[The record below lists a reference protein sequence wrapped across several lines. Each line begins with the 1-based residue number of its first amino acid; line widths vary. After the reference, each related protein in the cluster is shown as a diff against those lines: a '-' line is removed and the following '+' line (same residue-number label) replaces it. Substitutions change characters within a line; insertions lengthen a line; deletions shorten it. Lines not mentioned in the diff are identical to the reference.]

1 MTFHFIICTLAC
13 ARFYI
18 NILLGKRVRVL
29 FKFLI
34 SVYILQTQT
43 WYNHEPFT
51 RLHVMYKISI
61 KNANNNF
68 KFDEL
73 CNGCLYRG
81 IGINIGIGIIKYSPN
96 NYYITTKIRDLY
108 NALQEKQKS
117 KKICLLQYA

>member
-1 MTFHFIICTLAC
+1 
-13 ARFYI
+13 
-18 NILLGKRVRVL
+18 
-29 FKFLI
+29 
-34 SVYILQTQT
+34 
-43 WYNHEPFT
+43 
-51 RLHVMYKISI
+51 MYKISI

-96 NYYITTKIRDLY
+96 NYYITIKIRDLY

-117 KKICLLQYA
+117 KKNLPASICITSLILKSEKKS